1 VRISKVLV
9 LAVLFALGFAGGSS
23 TAGENETRL
32 QQIKAAYVYKFA
44 GYVDWP
50 APPREER
57 AAAFTVGVLGD
68 NPFGSALF
76 ALESRTYGDE
86 PVAVRQIASV
96 AEASSCHVLLI
107 SDSESGRLEE
117 IVAALHGQ
125 SVLTVSEIDGF
136 VEAGGM
142 IQLMVHKNKVRFSI
156 NLIAARQAKLN
167 IHASLLALARHVIQ

>member
-1 VRISKVLV
+1 MRISKVLI

-50 APPREER
+50 ETSREER
-57 AAAFTVGVLGD
+57 PAFTVGVLGD
-68 NPFGSALF
+68 NPLGSALF
-76 ALESRTYGDE
+76 ALESRTYDGG

-96 AEASSCHVLLI
+96 AEAISCHVLFI
-107 SDSESGRLEE
+107 SESETQRLDE
-117 IVAALHGQ
+117 IVARLHGQ